1 MANKKSLNI
10 FLGLN
15 SGSFDKG
22 INNAQKKLKK
32 FGKSMTNAGKSMS
45 TNLTAPLVGIGL
57 LAGKT
62 FMDFEQ
68 SMLKVKAISGAT
80 GEQFKM
86 LQSDAKRL
94 GSTTMFTA
102 SQVASLQL
110 ELSKLG
116 LTPEEINKSTQSVLD
131 LAQATDSDLAQA
143 ATVSAKIMQ
152 AFGLE
157 ASDMTRITDV
167 MADSFSSSAL
177 DMNKFE
183 TAMSSVAPVA
193 NMAGASLEQTT
204 AILGVLVN
212 NGVEASTAG
221 TALRNIFLDLAKE
234 GMTMGEAMDKIK
246 NSTNPL
252 ADAMEMF
259 GKRGANVATILANN
273 GVAIKDLT
281 KDFEDS
287 AGEASAMAR
296 IMDSGLGGSLRK
308 LMSQVEGLAI
318 TLGEM
323 LVPIFTKI
331 MEAVSFVVNGFM
343 NLDIGTKGII
353 VTIGLLLAAIG
364 PVTTAIGFL
373 SAVVIPKLISMFL
386 ALGGPIGVAIG
397 VIAVLGA
404 AFIYIIDNWE
414 ALKERFS
421 DVNWWKNSLIEMIQL
436 LTEYS
441 PISLM
446 IKGFNEVLDFFGKEK
461 IANPFEDM
469 ADGLEALKG
478 ETNDYKNELGTFGDA
493 IGNAVDLVKGQMGKL
508 ANMLGFT
515 GGGGG
520 GDPKEPT
527 TTTGKVLMGPPE
539 MPEGFFNGLEE
550 QQKGFFEKSA
560 EEWTA
565 WADNGMKAIEK
576 FAGTYGEVMGQV
588 FDIVNTQIAHEE
600 EALALDTEARLLSE
614 QEKFD
619 AEIARIEGTTESE
632 EVKSDRIA
640 KAKQDLVNN
649 TATIEENAAKKQR
662 KLARKQAVADKAAAA
677 LSIVVNT
684 ATAVMKMVA
693 AFPVSGGMPWAGIV
707 AGLGAVQL
715 GQVLSAPLPALAEG
729 GLAFGETAAL
739 VGDNPNARVDPE
751 VIAPLS
757 KLKGMLGSQEVVVTG
772 TIQGETIY
780 LSNQR
785 YSQRVNSY

>member
-1 MANKKSLNI
+1 
-10 FLGLN
+10 
-15 SGSFDKG
+15 
-22 INNAQKKLKK
+22 
-32 FGKSMTNAGKSMS
+32 
-45 TNLTAPLVGIGL
+45 
-57 LAGKT
+57 
-62 FMDFEQ
+62 MDFEQ

-86 LQSDAKRL
+86 LEGDAKRL
-94 GSTTMFTA
+94 GSSTMFTA
-102 SQVASLQL
+102 SQVAGLQL

-116 LTPEEINKSTQSVLD
+116 LTPQEINKSTQSILD
-131 LAQATDSDLAQA
+131 LAQATDSDLSQA
-143 ATVSAKIMQ
+143 AEVSAKIMQ

-193 NMAGASLEQTT
+193 NMAGASLEETT

-234 GMTMGEAMDKIK
+234 GMTMGEAMDKVK

-273 GVAIKDLT
+273 GTAIKDLT

-331 MEAVSFVVNGFM
+331 MEAVSFVVTGFM
-343 NLDIGTKGII
+343 NLDVGTKGII
-353 VTIGLLLAAIG
+353 VTVGLLLAAIG

-373 SAVVIPKLISMFL
+373 SAVIIPKLITMFL
-386 ALGGPIGVAIG
+386 ALGGPIGIAIA
-397 VIAVLGA
+397 VLAVLGA
-404 AFIYIIDNWE
+404 AFVFIIDNWE

-421 DVNWWKNSLIEMIQL
+421 DVNWWKNSLIEMIKL
-436 LTEYS
+436 LATFS

-469 ADGLEALKG
+469 ADGLDDLKS
-478 ETNDYKNELGTFGDA
+478 ETDEYQHEFGSFGRA
-493 IGNAVDLVKGQMGKL
+493 IGNAVDLVKGKMGQL
-508 ANMLGFT
+508 SNFLGLT
-515 GGGGG
+515 GGGG

-527 TTTGKVLMGPPE
+527 TTTTTGKNLMGPFQTPD
-539 MPEGFFNGLEE
+539 GFFDGLEE
-550 QQKGFFEKSA
+550 QQKGFFEKSS
-560 EEWTA
+560 EEWTE
-565 WADNGMKAIEK
+565 WADNGMEAIEK
-576 FAGTYGEVMGQV
+576 FANTYGQVMSQV

-619 AEIARIEGTTESE
+619 AEMARIEGTTMSE

-640 KAKQDLVNN
+640 KAKEELAKN

-662 KLARKQAVADKAAAA
+662 KLARKQAVSDKAAAA
-677 LSIVVNT
+677 LSIIVNT

-693 AFPVSGGMPWAGIV
+693 AFPVSGGMPWSGIV

-715 GQVLSAPLPALAEG
+715 GQVLSAPLPALAQG
-729 GLAFGETAAL
+729 GLAYGETTAI

-757 KLKGMLGSQEVVVTG
+757 KLKSMLGDQNSGQLMAELK
-772 TIQGETIY
+772 GEDIF

-785 YSQRVNSY
+785 YSTRVNSY